1 MNKFID
7 WIFSSLKYMC
17 EKIKSYLMEFY
28 NDTKFLIDKHS
39 TLNKL
44 YNPII
49 SEKIDINKGLQETL
63 KILKNK
69 NSESKNNILKL
80 ESNNK
85 LLQSKISIIQ
95 DFLTKRHD

>member
-7 WIFSSLKYMC
+7 WIISSLKYIC
-17 EKIKSYLMEFY
+17 EKIKSYVTEFY
-28 NDTKFLIDKHS
+28 NDTKLLINKHS

-49 SEKIDINKGLQETL
+49 SEKININKCLQEDLKVL
-63 KILKNK
+63 KIKNI
-69 NSESKNNILKL
+69 ESKNNILKL
-80 ESNNK
+80 QSNNK

-95 DFLTKRHD
+95 DVLTKRHD

>member
-7 WIFSSLKYMC
+7 WIISSLKYMC
-17 EKIKSYLMEFY
+17 KKNKSYLIEFY
-28 NDTKFLIDKHS
+28 NDTKFLINKHS

-49 SEKIDINKGLQETL
+49 SEKIDINKSLQETL

-69 NSESKNNILKL
+69 NSESKSNILKL
-80 ESNNK
+80 ESKNK
-85 LLQSKISIIQ
+85 VIQSKISIIQ
-95 DFLTKRHD
+95 ELLTKRHD

>member
-7 WIFSSLKYMC
+7 WIISNLKYIC
-17 EKIKSYLMEFY
+17 EKTKSYLMEFY
-28 NDTKFLIDKHS
+28 NDIKFLMDKHS

-49 SEKIDINKGLQETL
+49 SEKAGINKGLQETL

-69 NSESKNNILKL
+69 NIESKNNILKL
-80 ESNNK
+80 ESKNK

-95 DFLTKRHD
+95 DLLTKRHD